1 MKTIRDQYTHQELE
15 TILRIAQLTM
25 GCRPAFRLAERKSGL
40 STTELV
46 DLKRKIEGL
55 LGIPTSPLVD
65 YSKPPIRA
73 ATTNNINTGEEQ

>member
-1 MKTIRDQYTHQELE
+1 M
-15 TILRIAQLTM
+15 M

-65 YSKPPIRA
+65 YSKPPIS
-73 ATTNNINTGEEQ
+73 ATTINNINTGE